1 MIRDKLGCSNWSETL
16 KRRWFCAIG
25 DQHNSNAQCHDS
37 WPTKDQVS
45 KNKKTSAT
53 DQKATTLTLL
63 QRAKKVV
70 ITCAEILVLM
80 LQAQTHGT
88 SESFPSF
95 GLQKLTSCVLLL
107 FFSVSATIFTE
118 VSKLKD
124 GTYPYNTFVIPC
136 AVEAMKLVASSAML
150 VRERV
155 TRRKS
160 QTPLGFTIRVFAA
173 YAFPA
178 FCYFVSNNCMFY
190 IIRELGPTTYQLTN
204 NLKLFATAYLMRV
217 FLARKLSW
225 MKWKA
230 LLLLFI
236 GSVNAEIADN
246 EVTVQLRGSFFG
258 YLIVILSCFA
268 AGCGGILSEKFLK
281 GTPDARITV
290 SIHWQNIQL
299 YFFGVVFG
307 LVSLLFNKVDLSNGV
322 FHGFNLAAYTA
333 VFTMT
338 VSGLSVSFILKY
350 VDSIAKCFVMVV
362 STLCVA
368 CIQSSMVH
376 ENIPPRLILSAV
388 ITYLAVDQYNAD
400 PSSCLSCSSK
410 QLSRKTHFTRRVL
423 LATWGWAVC

>member
-1 MIRDKLGCSNWSETL
+1 MMEDVKDDEGRAST
-16 KRRWFCAIG
+16 RRFFK
-25 DQHNSNAQCHDS
+25 SLS
-37 WPTKDQVS
+37 SPLS
-45 KNKKTSAT
+45 SA
-53 DQKATTLTLL
+53 
-63 QRAKKVV
+63 AKF
-70 ITCAEILVLM
+70 AGF
-80 LQAQTHGT
+80 A
-88 SESFPSF
+88 
-95 GLQKLTSCVLLL
+95 VLLL
-107 FFSVSATIFTE
+107 STVSATVLTE
-118 VSKLKD
+118 LSKAVD
-124 GTYPYNTFVIPC
+124 GTYPYNTFMIPC
-136 AVEAMKLVASSAML
+136 TVEALKLFVSIIMMFTLRSSGHSI
-150 VRERV
+150 RDSFSW
-155 TRRKS
+155 S
-160 QTPLGFTIRVFAA
+160 QFLHFAL
-173 YAFPA
+173 PA
-178 FCYFVSNNCMFY
+178 FCYFISNNCMFY

-423 LATWGWAVC
+423 LAT